1 MIKREIRKVL
11 ADFARHFPVVTIT
24 GPRQSGKT
32 TLAQMQFPDYHYVN
46 LEDPD
51 TRMIAEADAREFLKL
66 YPPPV
71 IIDEIQR
78 VPKLLSY
85 IQVLVDERKKKG
97 QYRSFCDACLRMT
110 AKGRM
115 QCCPQ

>member
-24 GPRQSGKT
+24 GPHQSGKT

-51 TRMIAEADAREFLKL
+51 MRMIAEADAREFLKL
-66 YPPPV
+66 YSPPV

-85 IQVLVDERKKKG
+85 IQVLVDEKKKKANI
-97 QYRSFCDACLRMT
+97 F
-110 AKGRM
+110 
-115 QCCPQ
+115 